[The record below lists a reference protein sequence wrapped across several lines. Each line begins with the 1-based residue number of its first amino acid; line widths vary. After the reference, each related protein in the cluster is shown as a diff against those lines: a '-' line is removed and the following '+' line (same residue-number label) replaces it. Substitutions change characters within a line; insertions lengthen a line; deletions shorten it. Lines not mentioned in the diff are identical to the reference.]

1 MYNYNKSVILKKEI
15 ATIKMMS
22 FEPKINDRLIATVT
36 QAIESLELQ
45 NSQPLEEQKYMH
57 HEDVLFKS
65 LATYSTLY
73 LFTYLYLTNRLN
85 LININF
91 EEIPYGLRG
100 EMIHLIEASSQKT
113 KADVLKVFMAHY
125 DSHTKDNLSMMD

>member
-73 LFTYLYLTNRLN
+73 LFTYLYLTNRVN

-100 EMIHLIEASSQKT
+100 GIMHLMEASSQKT
-113 KADVLKVFMAHY
+113 KADVLKVFMAHH
-125 DSHTKDNLSMMD
+125 DTHTKDNLFIVN